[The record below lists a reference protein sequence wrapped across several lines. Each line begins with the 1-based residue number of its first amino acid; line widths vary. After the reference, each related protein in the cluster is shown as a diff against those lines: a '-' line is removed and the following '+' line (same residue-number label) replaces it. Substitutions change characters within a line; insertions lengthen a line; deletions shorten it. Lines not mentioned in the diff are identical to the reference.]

1 MNYKKKYNK
10 YKSKYLKLKRI
21 QGGSDLNEDLKRLVE
36 TNLIAIQ
43 PTNGNLTERQ
53 IYWLNKIEYMLKPHM
68 FRLNI
73 ELFKHDN
80 NITNI
85 EKSHVNKFIDE
96 TLQQLNKRFIV
107 IETLYKNDKLKLNQI
122 LESIDKHVIPFKKL
136 QEEYEKANTE
146 LKKRGH
152 VGYKGQ

>member
-10 YKSKYLKLKRI
+10 YKLKYLKLKKI
-21 QGGSDLNEDLKRLVE
+21 LGGSELDEDLKRFVV

-53 IYWLNKIEYMLKPHM
+53 IYWLNFIEYMLKPDM
-68 FRLNI
+68 FKLNI

-85 EKSHVNKFIDE
+85 EESHVNKFIDE
-96 TLQQLNKRFIV
+96 TLQQLNQRFTV
-107 IETLYKNDKLKLNQI
+107 IETLYEYNPEKLNSI
-122 LESIDKHVIPFKKL
+122 LESISDDDNPFKKL
-136 QEEYEKANTE
+136 QELYEEAINE
-146 LKKRGH
+146 LEKRKH
-152 VGYKGQ
+152 VGYKGE